1 MNSFNITGKTTVFPK
16 GFIDSVPHSILM
28 AAGNENHMLS
38 IIGYPDL
45 FSLGKKKKPLP
56 GMKESLMI
64 IYPNSIII

>member
-1 MNSFNITGKTTVFPK
+1 
-16 GFIDSVPHSILM
+16 M

-45 FSLGKKKKPLP
+45 FSLGKKKEKPLP

>member
-1 MNSFNITGKTTVFPK
+1 
-16 GFIDSVPHSILM
+16 M

-45 FSLGKKKKPLP
+45 FSLEKKPLP

-64 IYPNSIII
+64 TYPNSIIV